1 MPQVGTDAAFDCFQY
16 NHHIKPDYCNTGGVQ
31 VLDEKTQEWNDW
43 YYEDEDFF
51 FDDVD
56 EYCEEK
62 SGIAKE
68 LKEFTKDVL
77 CQVHFD

>member
-1 MPQVGTDAAFDCFQY
+1 M
-16 NHHIKPDYCNTGGVQ
+16 TGIM
-31 VLDEKTQEWNDW
+31 KTKI
-43 YYEDEDFF
+43 FF